1 MQKGAPRVP
10 TGASLGDRRPH
21 GSVARLHLMPPGSDL
36 TDEVRDI
43 LALARRDRS
52 AAKTALGALSIEE
65 QVAVVCGAPAA
76 RRGELFDLVPEPE
89 ALVPALPEAEL
100 VFSIK
105 AIGRAD
111 AAWLLAHATDDQLR
125 ACVDLDAWRDFA
137 PDRASL
143 SEWIATFAEA
153 DDDTL
158 LRGIQAL
165 DAELVMLWLQGCV
178 LVHMKPND
186 DQGWSPPVGGQT
198 VDGVFYVIALGD
210 SDDADLVM
218 RLLGLLF
225 ETDYWFYFRLLQSV
239 IWELPTENEEWALKW
254 RTGRMQDLGFPSWE
268 EAAGIY
274 ARPRRE
280 EIEKLPDVAPPIGE
294 WHLPVFVPELP
305 ALADAQVSLFRAA
318 AELDADGR
326 RRFFYAFLA
335 LANQVAVADRLPLGD
350 AESIPKAI
358 EKAAAIA
365 SRGLDELVR
374 RHAVGAPELLRRVP
388 LVRLFR
394 IGAHLDPPEG
404 AS

>member
-1 MQKGAPRVP
+1 
-10 TGASLGDRRPH
+10 
-21 GSVARLHLMPPGSDL
+21 MPPASDL
-36 TDEVRDI
+36 QGEVRDI
-43 LALARRDRS
+43 LALARRDRA
-52 AAKTALGALSIEE
+52 AAKAALGALSVEE

-76 RRGELFDLVPEPE
+76 RRGELFDLLPAPESV
-89 ALVPALPEAEL
+89 VPALPEAEL
-100 VFSIK
+100 VFAIK

-111 AAWLLAHATDDQLR
+111 AAWLLAHATDEQLR

-137 PDRASL
+137 PDRAAL
-143 SEWIATFAEA
+143 GEWIATFAEA

-158 LRGIQAL
+158 LRGVQAL
-165 DAELVMLWLQGCV
+165 DAEVVMLWLQGCV
-178 LVHMKPND
+178 EVQMKPSESD
-186 DQGWSPPVGGQT
+186 DQGWSPPAGGQT
-198 VDGVFYVIALGD
+198 VDGVFYVIARGD
-210 SDDADLVM
+210 GDDADLVM

-225 ETDYWFYFRLLQSV
+225 ESDYWFYFRLLQSV
-239 IWELPTENEEWALKW
+239 IWELPAENEEWALKW

-280 EIEKLPDVAPPIGE
+280 EIEKIPDAAPPIGE

-305 ALADAQVSLFRAA
+305 TVADAELSLFRAA
-318 AELDADGR
+318 AELDDDGR

-350 AESIPKAI
+350 AESIPKSI
-358 EKAAAIA
+358 DKAAAIA

-374 RHAVGAPELLRRVP
+374 RHGMTAPETLGRVSLL
-388 LVRLFR
+388 RLFR

>member
-1 MQKGAPRVP
+1 
-10 TGASLGDRRPH
+10 
-21 GSVARLHLMPPGSDL
+21 MPPASDL
-36 TDEVRDI
+36 PAEVSDI
-43 LALARRDRS
+43 LALARRDR
-52 AAKTALGALSIEE
+52 AAARAALGALSVDE
-65 QVAVVCGAPAA
+65 QVAVVCSAPAA
-76 RRGELFDLVPEPE
+76 RRGELFDLVPSPE
-89 ALVPALPEAEL
+89 AVVPALPEAEL
-100 VFSIK
+100 VFAIK

-143 SEWIATFAEA
+143 GEWIATFAEA

-158 LRGIQAL
+158 LRGVQAL
-165 DAELVMLWLQGCV
+165 DAEVVMLWMQGCV
-178 LVHMKPND
+178 HVHMKPND
-186 DQGWSPPVGGQT
+186 DPGWSPPAGGQT
-198 VDGVFYVIALGD
+198 VDGQFYVIAIGD
-210 SDDADLVM
+210 GDDADLVM

-225 ETDYWFYFRLLQSV
+225 ESDYWFYFRLLQSV
-239 IWELPTENEEWALKW
+239 IWEMPSENEEWALKW

-280 EIEKLPDVAPPIGE
+280 EIEKIPDAAPPIGE

-305 ALADAQVSLFRAA
+305 TVADAKLSLFRAA
-318 AELDADGR
+318 AELDDEGR

-350 AESIPKAI
+350 AESIPKSI

-365 SRGLDELVR
+365 SRGLDELVQ
-374 RHAVGAPELLRRVP
+374 RHGLAAAELLGRVP

-394 IGAHLDPPEG
+394 IGAHLDPPEP

>member
-1 MQKGAPRVP
+1 MAP
-10 TGASLGDRRPH
+10 A
-21 GSVARLHLMPPGSDL
+21 SDL
-36 TDEVRDI
+36 EGEVRDI
-43 LALARRDRS
+43 LALARRDRR
-52 AAKTALGALSIEE
+52 AAKAALGALSVDE
-65 QVAVVCGAPAA
+65 QVAVVCSAPAA
-76 RRGELFDLVPEPE
+76 RRGELFDLLPMPE
-89 ALVPALPEAEL
+89 AVVPALPEAEL
-100 VFSIK
+100 VFAIK

-137 PDRASL
+137 PDRSAL
-143 SEWIATFAEA
+143 GEWIATFGEA

-158 LRGIQAL
+158 LRGVQAL
-165 DAELVMLWLQGCV
+165 DAEIVMLWLQSSV
-178 LVHMKPND
+178 EVHLKPND
-186 DQGWSPPVGGQT
+186 DPGWSQPAGSQT
-198 VDGVFYVIALGD
+198 VDGQFFVTALRDG
-210 SDDADLVM
+210 DDADLVM

-225 ETDYWFYFRLLQSV
+225 ESDYWFYFRLLQSV

-280 EIEKLPDVAPPIGE
+280 EIEKLPDAAPPIGE

-305 ALADAQVSLFRAA
+305 TVADAKLSLFRAA
-318 AELDADGR
+318 AELDDDGR

-350 AESIPKAI
+350 AESIPKSI

-374 RHAVGAPELLRRVP
+374 RHGLTAPETLRRVP

-394 IGAHLDPPEG
+394 IGAHLDPPET